1 MIDVSALVQVLI
13 ASLLGGVGLVALFA
27 LGLVAMSAY
36 LGNPGGETAEG
47 SAVSAGRKPVGLLIA
62 VTCIA
67 VVVTGV
73 GYGLYLL
80 LSK

>member
-36 LGNPGGETAEG
+36 LGHPGETAEG
-47 SAVSAGRKPVGLLIA
+47 GAVSAGRKPVGLLIA